1 MVVEASVVVVV
12 VGLVEIEEAEG
23 MWYLVVI
30 RVCVREVS
38 EEGRAVSEI

>member
-1 MVVEASVVVVV
+1 VVVVVV

-30 RVCVREVS
+30 RVCEKCQ
-38 EEGRAVSEI
+38 